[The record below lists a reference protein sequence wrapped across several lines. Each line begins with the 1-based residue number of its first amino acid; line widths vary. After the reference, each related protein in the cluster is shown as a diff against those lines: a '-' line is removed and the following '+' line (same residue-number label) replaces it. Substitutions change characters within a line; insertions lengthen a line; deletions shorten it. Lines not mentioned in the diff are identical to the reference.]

1 MPAGRP
7 PILGEQKRATTP
19 KKPSRQS
26 LLERAPWLPAPYEL
40 ADVNAVQAVIAGTAN
55 PDQQRRAMRWVIE
68 HAAATYDM
76 AFRPGGEDG
85 RRDTDFALGRA
96 YVGQQIVKLSKLN
109 PALLP
114 RREPNADPIEPGRT

>member
-1 MPAGRP
+1 MAVRP
-7 PILGEQKRATTP
+7 KILGPENPSTAPKRPT
-19 KKPSRQS
+19 RQS
-26 LLERAPWLPAPYEL
+26 VLERAPWLPAPYEL